1 MTTSRQTREAAAIAA
16 ALMVARLARLRFDR
30 QPDGPTLPLGN
41 YLLAGDARLLL
52 VPSVGESSTDT
63 EAVRPAMHQPGHD
76 ALIVRASG
84 GRPQDIRFQV
94 GLARSTTFWSA
105 PLRLWIGG
113 DAPAHFIAD
122 EREDTAFVLL
132 RAGMHGCE
140 VALWSS
146 EADRTAGLLLGNCL
160 LADVLGGA

>member
-41 YLLAGDARLLL
+41 YLLADDARLLL
-52 VPSVGESSTDT
+52 VPSVGESNTDAD
-63 EAVRPAMHQPGHD
+63 AVRAAMHQLGHD
-76 ALIVRASG
+76 ALMVRAG
-84 GRPQDIRFQV
+84 GRRPQDIRFQV
-94 GLARSTTFWSA
+94 GLSQPTTFWSA

-122 EREDTAFVLL
+122 EREDTAFALL
-132 RAGMHGCE
+132 RAGLRGCE
-140 VALWSS
+140 VAPWSS
-146 EADRTAGLLLGNCL
+146 EADRAAGLLLGNCL
-160 LADVLGGA
+160 LADVLGSA